1 MLRAEIMK
9 DLLDLK
15 ENEGLFF
22 IEVFFNTSE
31 KIENNSAYRLELNT
45 PLEEVWKDEIS
56 NILSVSKDFCK
67 FFKNEILIDMDIIK
81 PSSIKIIELALI
93 PCDNKFSIIDTSEYI
108 ENHVKFS
115 KSIEA
120 EEIMN
125 NFNKIIFDLTNNLN
139 KAIDEYISYNN

>member
-1 MLRAEIMK
+1 MLKEEVMK

-22 IEVFFNTSE
+22 IEVFLNTSK

-45 PLEEVWKDEIS
+45 ALEEIWKDEVS

-67 FFKNEILIDMDIIK
+67 FFKNEILMDINIIK

-93 PCDNKFSIIDTSEYI
+93 SCENKFSIIDTSEYI
-108 ENHVKFS
+108 ENHVEFS

-120 EEIMN
+120 KEIMD
-125 NFNKIIFDLTNNLN
+125 NFDKVRVNLTNNLN

>member
-1 MLRAEIMK
+1 MLEAEVIK

-22 IEVFFNTSE
+22 IEVFLNTSE

-45 PLEEVWKDEIS
+45 LLEEVWKDEIS

-67 FFKNEILIDMDIIK
+67 FFKNEILMDIDIIK

-93 PCDNKFSIIDTSEYI
+93 SCENKFSVIDTSEYI
-108 ENHVKFS
+108 ENHVEFS

-120 EEIMN
+120 EKIMN
-125 NFNKIIFDLTNNLN
+125 NFYKIIFNLSNNLN
-139 KAIDEYISYNN
+139 DAVDEYIRYNN